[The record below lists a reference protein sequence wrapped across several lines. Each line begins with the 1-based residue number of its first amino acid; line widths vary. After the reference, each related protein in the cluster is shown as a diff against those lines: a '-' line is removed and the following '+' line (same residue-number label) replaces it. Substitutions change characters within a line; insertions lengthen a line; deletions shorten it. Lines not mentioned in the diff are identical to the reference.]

1 MTQNQTEQLQD
12 SSFPIFWKL
21 TLFMIHS
28 YASALMYWL
37 TFAPA
42 SLNKHL
48 TGQLH
53 RHVGNKVTL
62 GISKSGGKKKKKE
75 YQTYSHSRDGMG
87 CRFSHHS
94 VRLPVSDRWNRFNRR
109 TFSQQVTSHQV
120 HSWTHRDTRQLQ
132 V

>member
-1 MTQNQTEQLQD
+1 MIQNQTEQLQD

-21 TLFMIHS
+21 TLLMIHS

-37 TFAPA
+37 TFPPV

-62 GISKSGGKKKKKE
+62 GISKSGGKKRISNLQPTPE
-75 YQTYSHSRDGMG
+75 ME
-87 CRFSHHS
+87 
-94 VRLPVSDRWNRFNRR
+94 
-109 TFSQQVTSHQV
+109 
-120 HSWTHRDTRQLQ
+120 WTVASLTTASGFQ
-132 V
+132 